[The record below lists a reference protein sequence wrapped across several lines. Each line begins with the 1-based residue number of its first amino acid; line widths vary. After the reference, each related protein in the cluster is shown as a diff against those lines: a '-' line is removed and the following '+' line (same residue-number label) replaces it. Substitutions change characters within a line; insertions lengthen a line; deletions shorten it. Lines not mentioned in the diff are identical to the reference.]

1 MWIIIVSKVIY
12 LVVHWVEWIQSYLRL
27 VRMYIDPFTTSNCRN
42 VDFSCAF
49 LMIPHWIVTF
59 IKVMSFL
66 IAIKS
71 EYGKLDTLF
80 RKLAANA
87 ASEGS

>member
-1 MWIIIVSKVIY
+1 
-12 LVVHWVEWIQSYLRL
+12 
-27 VRMYIDPFTTSNCRN
+27 
-42 VDFSCAF
+42 
-49 LMIPHWIVTF
+49 
-59 IKVMSFL
+59 MSFL

-87 ASEGS
+87 ASEGISYVLNIRNSRHQVRH